1 MIPYRRY
8 RVRVLSAAD
17 MLRDVIF
24 PLDTSDDT
32 TLQEPNLTNGIH
44 MIRSFN
50 SNNTDTNINRSDDV
64 RQSQYTSI
72 FGTVDQHLEELIPVK

>member
-1 MIPYRRY
+1 M
-8 RVRVLSAAD
+8 RVLSAAD
-17 MLRDVIF
+17 MLRNVIF

-64 RQSQYTSI
+64 RPSQCTSI
-72 FGTVDQHLEELIPVK
+72 FGTVDQHLEESIPVK